1 MLGDG
6 DSVDAQDGFLVPTWL
21 DAATQELQLGGGRG
35 QTRQKGQFFS
45 FARKSVSQL
54 AIGGLDPAMR
64 RPPPPEKLGHPEK
77 LKFWGN

>member
-21 DAATQELQLGGGRG
+21 DAATQELQLGARG
-35 QTRQKGQFFS
+35 PTRQKGQFFS

-54 AIGGLDPAMR
+54 AIGGLDPATR
-64 RPPPPEKLGHPEK
+64 RPTPPRKAGSH
-77 LKFWGN
+77 